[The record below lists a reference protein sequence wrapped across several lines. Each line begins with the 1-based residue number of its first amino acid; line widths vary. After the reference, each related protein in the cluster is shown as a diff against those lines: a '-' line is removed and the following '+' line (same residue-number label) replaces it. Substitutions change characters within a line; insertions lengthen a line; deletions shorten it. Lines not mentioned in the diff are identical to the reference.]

1 MSFLRSISVLSVL
14 SVGISGALPA
24 QATQTAPSTL
34 GPVPLT
40 FPTSD
45 PVLRRIWQIGMDSS
59 HTMQLAN
66 ALFDSIGPRL
76 TASPG
81 IKAASDW
88 VISRYKAWG
97 IDAKAE
103 RHGTWRGWRRGVSH
117 IDLMRPRVRSLEG
130 TMLAWSPGTNG
141 VPVTA
146 PVIILPLFKD
156 STEFVKWLPKA
167 KGNIVLLSPALPTCR
182 PSEDWARWATAESRA
197 RMDTLVTKALGQW
210 TALGDTIT
218 RTDSAGLTTR
228 VFRPDSSKLYRGTGY
243 SLALGTGTLG
253 MRLEK
258 AGVAGMIT
266 SRTKLVF
273 TNTNPPLNAGG
284 GGGGRGGRG
293 GGPGG
298 SGGASARGG
307 GPASSLNPVGPG
319 APGSGGWGTIEVFET
334 YNKIAPAVTL
344 TCEDYSL
351 VYRLAENNQKPMVR
365 LDLDASLLGEQ
376 PVFNTVGTIKGTEKP
391 NEYVMLSAHFDSWD
405 GSSGATDNGTGT
417 LMAMEAMRILEK
429 AYPNPKR
436 TIMAGHWASEE
447 QGLNGSTAF
456 TEDHPEVMTGLQAL
470 FNQDNG
476 TGRVQSLSSS
486 GLSDI
491 GKHLKMWY
499 DNLPSFYT
507 DSMSP
512 NVVSWT
518 FNDVPTGRPGG
529 TDGAVF
535 ACFGTPSFGMGAV
548 GWNYGTYTW
557 HTNRDTYDKIVF
569 DDLKHNATLAAMLAY
584 EASEDPNFIDRT
596 KSPGTW
602 PADWPA
608 LCGKAPRVTR
618 PRY

>member
-1 MSFLRSISVLSVL
+1 MSLSRRLAVVSAFLLGV
-14 SVGISGALPA
+14 SGAASGQGPTAALP
-24 QATQTAPSTL
+24 
-34 GPVPLT
+34 PVPLT
-40 FPTSD
+40 FPTND
-45 PVLRRIWQIGMDSS
+45 PVLKRIWQIGMDSS
-59 HTMQLAN
+59 HTMRLAN

-76 TASPG
+76 TGSPG
-81 IKAASDW
+81 LKAASDW
-88 VISRYKAWG
+88 VVSQYKAWG

-103 RHGTWRGWRRGVSH
+103 RYGTWRGWRRGVSH
-117 IDLMRPRVRSLEG
+117 VDLVKPRVRSLEG
-130 TMLAWSPGTNG
+130 TMLAWSPGTKG
-141 VPVTA
+141 SPVTA
-146 PVIILPLFKD
+146 PAIILPLFKD
-156 STEFVKWLPKA
+156 STAFVKWLPQARGK
-167 KGNIVLLSPALPTCR
+167 IVLLSPALPTCR

-197 RMDTLVTKALGQW
+197 RMDTLVTKALGEW
-210 TALGDTIT
+210 TTLGDTIT
-218 RTDSAGLTTR
+218 RSDSAGQTTR
-228 VFRPDSSKLYRGTGY
+228 VFRADSSKLYRGTGY

-273 TNTNPPLNAGG
+273 TNTNPPLNPGA
-284 GGGGRGGRG
+284 GGGRGGRG
-293 GGPGG
+293 GGGVP
-298 SGGASARGG
+298 GGASARGG
-307 GPASSLNPVGPG
+307 GPASSLNPVGLG
-319 APGSGGWGTIEVFET
+319 GPGSGGWGTIEVFET
-334 YNKIAPAVTL
+334 YNKVAPAVTL

-351 VYRLAENNQKPMVR
+351 VYRLAANNQKPTIR

-376 PVFNTVGTIKGTEKP
+376 PVFNTIATIKGSEKP

-405 GSSGATDNGTGT
+405 ASSGATDNGTGT
-417 LMAMEAMRILEK
+417 VMAMEAMRILEK

-436 TIMAGHWASEE
+436 TILAGHWASEE

-456 TEDHPEVMTGLQAL
+456 TEDRPEVMKGLQAL

-476 TGRVQSLSSS
+476 TGRVQTLSSS

-499 DNLPSFYT
+499 EALPSFYT

-512 NVVSWT
+512 NVVSWS

-548 GWNYGTYTW
+548 SWNYGTYTW

>member
-1 MSFLRSISVLSVL
+1 MQN
-14 SVGISGALPA
+14 APA
-24 QATQTAPSTL
+24 TL
-34 GPVPLT
+34 GPVSLT
-40 FPTSD
+40 FPTNDS
-45 PVLRRIWQIGMDSS
+45 VLKRIWQIGMDSS

-66 ALFDSIGPRL
+66 ALFDSVGPRL
-76 TASPG
+76 TGSPG

-88 VISRYKAWG
+88 AISQYKAWG
-97 IDAKAE
+97 IDAKAD
-103 RHGTWRGWRRGVSH
+103 RYGTWRGWRRGVSH
-117 IDLMRPRVRSLEG
+117 IDLVKPRVRSLEG
-130 TMLAWSPGTNG
+130 MMLAWSPGTKG
-141 VPVTA
+141 APVTA
-146 PVIILPLFKD
+146 PAIILPLFRD
-156 STEFVKWLPKA
+156 STEFVKWLPQT
-167 KGNIVLLSPALPTCR
+167 KGKIVLLSPALPTCR

-197 RMDTLVTKALGQW
+197 RMDTLVTKALGEW
-210 TALGDTIT
+210 TTLGDTIT
-218 RTDSAGLTTR
+218 RTDSAGQTTR

-284 GGGGRGGRG
+284 GGRGGRG
-293 GGPGG
+293 GGAG
-298 SGGASARGG
+298 GGASARGG
-307 GPASSLNPVGPG
+307 GPASSLNGGQLAPSG
-319 APGSGGWGTIEVFET
+319 ARGGAGAQGSGGWGTIEVFET

-351 VYRLAENNQKPMVR
+351 VYRLAQNNQKPMIR

-376 PVFNTVGTIKGTEKP
+376 PVFNTVATIKGSEKP

-417 LMAMEAMRILEK
+417 LMAMEAMRILKK

-456 TEDHPEVMTGLQAL
+456 TEDHPQVMKGLQAL

-486 GLSDI
+486 GLTDI

-499 DNLPSFYT
+499 EALPSFYT

-512 NVVSWT
+512 NVVSWS

-535 ACFGTPSFGMGAV
+535 GCFGTPSFGMGAV
-548 GWNYGTYTW
+548 NWNYSTYTW

-608 LCGKAPRVTR
+608 LCGKAPRVTK